1 VITALNIVGGLIVGM
16 VQLGMGFTEAL
27 QTFTMLTVGDG
38 LVSQIPSL
46 IISTAAGV
54 IVTRAASESNLGYDI
69 ISQLFSNPRVAW
81 ITAGVLLLLGMA
93 PGMPV
98 VPFFFLSAGMGAT
111 GFLVHSRSITE
122 AEVTDYEE
130 SEEPEKEDIEHYLR
144 IDPVELE
151 IGYNL
156 IPLVDVEQNG
166 DLLDRITQ
174 IRKQIALE
182 LGIIIPPIRI
192 RDNIHLKP
200 TEYQVLIKGNIVA
213 KSELEPGYKLAINPG
228 TAEEEVE
235 GIETNEPSFGLP
247 AVWVNRENE
256 EKAELVGYTI
266 VTPSAVL
273 VTHLAETL
281 KNNADLILS
290 RQDVQKLM
298 DNLKQD
304 QPALVDELVPNV
316 FTLGII
322 EKILRN
328 LLTEKV
334 SVRDLGTILETLSEY
349 SATTKDLDILTEYA
363 RQALGRTIAAP
374 YISND
379 GKIHALTV
387 APELE
392 QLLTDAVTEVKK
404 IGAYNSQGLAYVLS
418 TEVLQKLLTAL
429 SKEVERVTQGG
440 NQPIVVTV
448 PNIRIYLRKLI
459 EPVLKNLI
467 VLSFAEI
474 PPNVEIE
481 SLGMVRI
488 E

>member
-1 VITALNIVGGLIVGM
+1 
-16 VQLGMGFTEAL
+16 
-27 QTFTMLTVGDG
+27 
-38 LVSQIPSL
+38 
-46 IISTAAGV
+46 
-54 IVTRAASESNLGYDI
+54 
-69 ISQLFSNPRVAW
+69 
-81 ITAGVLLLLGMA
+81 
-93 PGMPV
+93 
-98 VPFFFLSAGMGAT
+98 
-111 GFLVHSRSITE
+111 
-122 AEVTDYEE
+122 
-130 SEEPEKEDIEHYLR
+130 
-144 IDPVELE
+144 
-151 IGYNL
+151 
-156 IPLVDVEQNG
+156 
-166 DLLDRITQ
+166 
-174 IRKQIALE
+174 
-182 LGIIIPPIRI
+182 
-192 RDNIHLKP
+192 
-200 TEYQVLIKGNIVA
+200 
-213 KSELEPGYKLAINPG
+213 
-228 TAEEEVE
+228 
-235 GIETNEPSFGLP
+235 LP

-467 VLSFAEI
+467 VLPFAEI